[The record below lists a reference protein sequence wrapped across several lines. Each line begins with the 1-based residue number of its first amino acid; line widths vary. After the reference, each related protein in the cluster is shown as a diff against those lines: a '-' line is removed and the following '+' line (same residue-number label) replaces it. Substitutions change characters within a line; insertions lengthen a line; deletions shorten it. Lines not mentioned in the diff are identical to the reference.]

1 MSQMRLSLLTM
12 SILAACQYS
21 YAADAGN
28 LPLPETTTEVQE
40 SKDGKD
46 EDIEFNEGFLSGYGI
61 DISKFSEGNPV
72 IPGHYTVRFI
82 TNDVDKGD
90 LAVDFID
97 NNKDGVGDACL
108 TPGLLKQAGIKD
120 AGWTKD
126 NEQDAADENR
136 CIDLKEYIPTARWVL
151 DVNTQTFKLDV
162 PQINTFVSE
171 DGTVDPELWQNGIN
185 AVLLDYN
192 FNAYSSKNDDDTSR
206 TVSGNYNG
214 GINLGAWRFR
224 TNAYS
229 NWSEEDGTTF
239 DTGDFYVERD
249 IAFLRG
255 QIRMGNAYS
264 DGQLFDSFNVNGITL
279 KSDDRM
285 LPFSQQGFFPVI
297 RGVAE
302 SNAKVKVKQND
313 YVIYETTVPP
323 GAFEFPNI
331 RSGNVGTD
339 IEVEVTEADGR
350 VKTFI
355 VPYSTSSQMLRP
367 GVFRYNF
374 TVGEYDGGDNYNDKP
389 LVAQGTWQQG
399 LSNTI
404 TAYGGLQGT
413 ESYWAGVI
421 GGTLNTPFGALSFDV
436 TNSHTQVPDDKTYNG
451 QSYQLS
457 YDQFIDTTNTSFQ
470 LAAYRYSTSGYFSL
484 SDAMDYIYDDSLN
497 DLSKLNR
504 SRNKFQ
510 LNISQALPKGYGSL
524 YLNGSIEDYWNSE
537 KGKNTQYQMGYS
549 NQWGKVSYSI
559 SASKY
564 YDGTEGQSDT
574 QLYVNLSI
582 PLDWS
587 NGHSDSPPIFDSLNI
602 GVGTNNNH
610 ETNTTVGANGYRPDN
625 DLSYGVNAYYN
636 TTREG
641 GQNIASLSGNASVN
655 TRFTRLGGTVT
666 RSNDGNQQ
674 VSMSLNGGLV
684 GHANGVTFAPD
695 ISLSGPMA
703 LIEAKGATGSKVQNG
718 NAKVDGNGYALATN
732 LSPYIENKIA
742 LDISS
747 MESNTEMKGTMSS
760 VIPHDGSI
768 VRVKFETDER
778 RFVLFVA
785 KRRQDFIPLGADVY
799 NEAGEHIGNAAQG
812 GKLLTRGASE
822 KGELTVRWGE
832 GATNS
837 CRVSYQLPPEAV
849 KAKAGE
855 TVTVEGLLCQ

>member
-1 MSQMRLSLLTM
+1 MSRMKLSLLTL
-12 SILAACQYS
+12 SVFVACNS
-21 YAADAGN
+21 VYAADISEQQPI
-28 LPLPETTTEVQE
+28 LKTDVQDNKKGE
-40 SKDGKD
+40 SEGV
-46 EDIEFNEGFLSGYGI
+46 EFNEGFLSGYGI
-61 DISKFSEGNPV
+61 DISKFNEGNPV
-72 IPGHYTVRFI
+72 IPGHYIVRFI

-90 LAVDFID
+90 MPVDFID
-97 NNKDGVGDACL
+97 TNKDGVGDACL
-108 TPGLLKQAGIKD
+108 TPVLLKQAGIKD
-120 AGWTKD
+120 AGWDKES
-126 NEQDAADENR
+126 EQEEVEETR
-136 CIDLKEYIPTARWVL
+136 CIDLKKYIPTARWNL

-162 PQINTFVSE
+162 PQVNTFVSE

-192 FNAYSSKNDDDTSR
+192 FNAYSTKNDAETSR

-229 NWSEEDGTTF
+229 NWSEESGSTF
-239 DTGDFYVERD
+239 DTGDYYLERD

-255 QIRMGNAYS
+255 QVRLGNAYS
-264 DGQLFDSFNVNGITL
+264 DGQLFDSFNVNGLTL

-323 GAFEFPNI
+323 GAFEFSNI

-339 IEVEVTEADGR
+339 IQVEVTEADGR
-350 VKTFI
+350 VKTFV

-374 TVGEYDGGDNYNDKP
+374 TVGEYDAGSTYSDKP

-413 ESYWAGVI
+413 ESYWAAVV
-421 GGTLNTPFGALSFDV
+421 GGTLNTSIGAFSFDV
-436 TNSHTQVPDDKTYNG
+436 TNSNTQIPTDKTYNG
-451 QSYQLS
+451 QSYELS
-457 YDQFIDTTNTSFQ
+457 YDQFIDATKTNFQ

-484 SDAMDYIYDDSLN
+484 SDAMDYIYDDN
-497 DLSKLNR
+497 IDDLSQLSR

-510 LNISQALPKGYGSL
+510 INISQALPQGYGSL
-524 YLNGSIEDYWNSE
+524 YLNGSVEDYWDAE

-549 NQWGKVSYSI
+549 NTWSKVSYSI

-564 YDGTEGQSDT
+564 YDGTEGRSDT

-587 NGHSDSPPIFDSLNI
+587 NGKSATPPVFDSLNV
-602 GVGTNNNH
+602 GYGTNNKH
-610 ETNTTVGANGYRPDN
+610 ETSTNVGANGYRPEN
-625 DLSYGVNAYYN
+625 EFSYGVNAYYN
-636 TTREG
+636 TTRDG
-641 GQNIASLSGNASVN
+641 GQDISSVSGNSSIN
-655 TRFTRLGGTVT
+655 TRFSRLGGTAT
-666 RSNDGNQQ
+666 RSNDGSQQ
-674 VSMSLNGGLV
+674 VSMSVNGGLV
-684 GHANGVTFAPD
+684 GHSGGITFAPD
-695 ISLSGPMA
+695 ISLNGPMA
-703 LIEAKGATGSKVQNG
+703 LIEAKGASGSKVQNG
-718 NAKVDGNGYALATN
+718 SAKVDGNGYALATN
-732 LSPYIENKIA
+732 LSPYIENKVA
-742 LDISS
+742 LDIST
-747 MESNTEMKGTMSS
+747 MEGDAEMKGTMSN

-768 VRVKFETDER
+768 VRVKFDTDER
-778 RFVLFVA
+778 RFVMFVA
-785 KRRQDFIPLGADVY
+785 KRQKDFIPLGADVY

-812 GKLLTRGASE
+812 GKLLTRGASD

-832 GATNS
+832 DAASS
-837 CRVSYQLPPEAV
+837 CRVSYQLPPEV
-849 KAKAGE
+849 KETKPGE
-855 TVTVEGLLCQ
+855 TATVEGLVCQ